1 MSRLKLFDEL
11 QEALAARAP
20 LRLGESPESQPASV
34 LIPFYEEGGQAHL
47 LFLKRPEGRYAH
59 AGQVAF
65 PGGKREEGESA
76 LQCALREAREEVG
89 LEPQDA
95 QILGELDD
103 FDTVVTGFR
112 VRPVVAVVPSRYPF
126 RPDPREVERLIHIPL
141 ARLLDPSI
149 FRAEEREAHGRKWPV
164 YYYSAGPDVVWGV
177 TAGILTPLLGLIR
190 ALPGAPGARGP
201 SAGS

>member
-1 MSRLKLFDEL
+1 MRLKLFDEL
-11 QEALAARAP
+11 KDALAAREP
-20 LRLGESPESQPASV
+20 LRLGDSPSSRPASV
-34 LIPFYEEGGQAHL
+34 LVPFYEQGGEAYL
-47 LFLKRPEGRYAH
+47 LFLKRPEGQYAH

-76 LQCALREAREEVG
+76 LQCALREAQEEVG
-89 LEPQDA
+89 LEPGDA
-95 QILGELDD
+95 ELLGELDD

-112 VRPVVAVVPSRYPF
+112 VRPVVAVIPSPYPF

-164 YYYSAGPDVVWGV
+164 YYYSTGPDVVWGV
-177 TAGILTPLLGLIR
+177 TAGMLTPLLGIV
-190 ALPGAPGARGP
+190 RGLA
-201 SAGS
+201 SLRGG